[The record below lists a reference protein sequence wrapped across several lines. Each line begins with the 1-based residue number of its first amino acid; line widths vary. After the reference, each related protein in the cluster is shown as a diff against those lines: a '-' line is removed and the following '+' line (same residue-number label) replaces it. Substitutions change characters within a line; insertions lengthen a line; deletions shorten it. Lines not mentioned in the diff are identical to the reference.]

1 MNKSKLA
8 GKGRYAEL
16 ARMQYVYSFR

>member
-8 GKGRYAEL
+8 VKGRYAEL
-16 ARMQYVYSFR
+16 AQMQYVYSFR